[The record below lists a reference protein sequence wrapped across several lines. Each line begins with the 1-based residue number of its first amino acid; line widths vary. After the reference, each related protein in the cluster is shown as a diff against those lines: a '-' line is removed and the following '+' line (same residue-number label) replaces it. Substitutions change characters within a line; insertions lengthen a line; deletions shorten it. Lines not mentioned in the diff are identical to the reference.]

1 MTAGVFLIQE
11 DGELVEMNETPYAS
25 EAMLQELIARY
36 PNLLVGDQI
45 DTGSPRR
52 WLLISRE
59 MGLAAEEDGGSRWAL
74 DHLFLDQDAVPTLVE
89 VKRSSDTRIRRE
101 VIGQMLDYA
110 ANAVVYLPVEQIKG
124 RFEDGCRARKQDPDG
139 ILSEFLGP
147 EADAGEFWQRVKT
160 NLQAGKVRLLFVADV
175 IPPELRRIVEF
186 LNEQMDP
193 AEVLAI
199 EIRHFASGGMKTL
212 VPRVIGQTAEAERK
226 KPYGRREGRAWDK
239 ESFFAALQTQ
249 SGVDAIEGAR
259 RLLQWG
265 EKNADYIAWGS
276 GKETGSFTPVLRS
289 ASGVPHYPITVY
301 SYGKVEIQF
310 QHLKPK
316 APFDDASTRR
326 EFLNLLN
333 CIPGVRLPEDSIERR
348 PSIPLVDLKPEAAWS
363 ALEAALNWCT
373 KKIEVA

>member
-1 MTAGVFLIQE
+1 MIQE
-11 DGELVEMNETPYAS
+11 DGGLVEMSETPYAS
-25 EAMLQELIARY
+25 EAILQELIARY

-45 DTGSPRR
+45 DTASPRR
-52 WLLISRE
+52 WLLVSRE

-124 RFEDGCRARKQDPDG
+124 RFEDGCRVRKQDPDG

-226 KPYGRREGRAWDK
+226 KPSGRREGKAWDK
-239 ESFFAALQTQ
+239 ESFFAALQAQ
-249 SGVDAIEGAR
+249 SGVDAIEGGR
-259 RLLQWG
+259 RLLEWG
-265 EKNADYIAWGS
+265 ERKADYIAWGS
-276 GKETGSFTPVLRS
+276 GKETGSFTPVLRG

-316 APFDDASTRR
+316 APFDDAATRR
-326 EFLNLLN
+326 EFLSLLN
-333 CIPGVRLPEDSIERR
+333 CIPGVRFPEDSIERR
-348 PSIPLVDLKPEAAWS
+348 PSIPLVDLKSEAAWS
-363 ALEAALNWCT
+363 ALETALNWCT